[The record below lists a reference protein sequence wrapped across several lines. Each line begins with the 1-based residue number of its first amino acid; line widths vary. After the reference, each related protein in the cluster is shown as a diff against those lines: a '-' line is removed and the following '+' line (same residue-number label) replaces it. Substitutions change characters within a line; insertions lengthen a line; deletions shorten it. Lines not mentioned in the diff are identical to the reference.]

1 MKRRLMALLAF
12 FLCLCG
18 SAHAQLQWVNSGHP
32 FFSNA
37 DGRKFAI
44 TFAVILVGTFVV
56 LSFVAHLTQRRR
68 IRELPVKKQ
77 HRANQPSV
85 KEQPEAEQKEQ
96 TCQKCGAK
104 LTKSPAGDWFCLNC

>member
-1 MKRRLMALLAF
+1 MKHRLMALLAF
-12 FLCLCG
+12 FLCLCR
-18 SAHAQLQWVNSGHP
+18 SAHAQLQWANSGDP
-32 FFSNA
+32 FFGNA

-56 LSFVAHLTQRRR
+56 LSFVAHVTQRRR

-77 HRANQPSV
+77 HRAKQPPV

-96 TCQKCGAK
+96 NCQECGAK
-104 LTKSPAGDWFCLNC
+104 LTKAPTGDWFCLNC